1 MKVDKTVR
9 FEEEEGEE
17 VEEEE
22 ALEVKGRKRVRLLR
36 RRHKKQKEDDD
47 FKPPPVSFL
56 DLLKLNIPD
65 WYFVLLGIIF
75 SAIIGC
81 LFPLMAILFSEALRV
96 GEKWVHKNMKCMCN
110 PSPSFSRSTILGGG
124 EPRNEASVGLGTGI
138 MHR

>member
-1 MKVDKTVR
+1 
-9 FEEEEGEE
+9 

-96 GEKWVHKNMKCMCN
+96 GEEWVHKNMKCMCKLFQEYN
-110 PSPSFSRSTILGGG
+110 IGWEGGA
-124 EPRNEASVGLGTGI
+124 RNEASVGLGMGI